1 MSASDRHLHKPSVAL
16 IGMRGCGKTTVGRE
30 LAALLH
36 CAHIDT
42 DDLIRQGAGES
53 IADIFAQEGETAFRA
68 RELEAVRQAVSVA
81 STVISV
87 GGGAILD
94 QRNVEALRTVATI
107 VWLRVPAGV
116 LWQRIAGDAATADSR
131 PPLTGQSG
139 PDEVRQLLAQRSQ
152 YYEAAADL
160 ILDAVTMTPAKIAAR
175 IAGKPP

>member
-1 MSASDRHLHKPSVAL
+1 MSASDGHLHKPSVAL

-30 LAALLH
+30 LATILH
-36 CAHIDT
+36 CAHVDT
-42 DDLIRQGAGES
+42 DDLIRQGAGKS

-81 STVISV
+81 PTVISV

-94 QRNVEALRTVATI
+94 ERNVEALQNAATI
-107 VWLRVPAGV
+107 VWLRVPAEV
-116 LWQRIAGDAATADSR
+116 LWQRIVGDPATADSR
-131 PPLTGQSG
+131 PPLTAQSG
-139 PDEVRQLLAQRSQ
+139 PDEVRQLLAQRSR

-160 ILDAVTMTPAKIAAR
+160 ILDAAIQTPGQIAAR